1 MWRRIPATGA
11 RHATSFRTKA
21 AYATA
26 GATTLALSGY
36 YYNFKQHQQQRLLD
50 DTFEY
55 PPQSSM
61 IYLEPQQAARDPT
74 RPHAF
79 WAPPSREDMIRMLQ
93 EGPGAILKEKTIAA
107 AAAAAAASET
117 PGSNSAGAP
126 PVVAVPTTP
135 VEDEDV
141 FDLLIIGGGATG
153 AGCAVDAATRG
164 LKVAMVERDDF
175 SSGKLLFSLSDL
187 FLLLLCACYSD
198 PGNALD
204 ALTFEWTSH
213 LALKREEGDKK
224 PKKVL
229 LSGRVGAEV
238 RVLPK
243 RGTCGAVKEGKT
255 KLNQRQRKKTHSHA
269 PAVKGM
275 SLLFGGNF
283 CSNWGSLSELEATTR
298 TLGRKMTPL

>member
-21 AYATA
+21 VYATA

-36 YYNFKQHQQQRLLD
+36 YYNLKQQQRALD
-50 DTFEY
+50 DSFEY

-93 EGPGAILKEKTIAA
+93 EGPGSIVKEKTAA
-107 AAAAAAASET
+107 AAAAAAAAAGTT
-117 PGSNSAGAP
+117 PGSK
-126 PVVAVPTTP
+126 PVVAVAAT
-135 VEDEDV
+135 VEDDKDSDV

-175 SSGKLLFSLSDL
+175 SSGKLLLSVL
-187 FLLLLCACYSD
+187 FFVC
-198 PGNALD
+198 
-204 ALTFEWTSH
+204 
-213 LALKREEGDKK
+213 
-224 PKKVL
+224 VL
-229 LSGRVGAEV
+229 
-238 RVLPK
+238 
-243 RGTCGAVKEGKT
+243 
-255 KLNQRQRKKTHSHA
+255 
-269 PAVKGM
+269 
-275 SLLFGGNF
+275 F
-283 CSNWGSLSELEATTR
+283 
-298 TLGRKMTPL
+298 